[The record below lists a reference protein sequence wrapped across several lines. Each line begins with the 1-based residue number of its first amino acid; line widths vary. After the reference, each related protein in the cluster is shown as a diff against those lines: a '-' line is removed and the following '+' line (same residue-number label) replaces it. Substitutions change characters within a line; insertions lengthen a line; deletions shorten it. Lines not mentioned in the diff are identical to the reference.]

1 MEQKNKRLMY
11 LDRCKGLGIL
21 LITLGHIITLGVPLK
36 DWMSLFKISIFYVVA
51 GWILAMN
58 PQNCEMSVGKRVKK
72 LFSSLMWPYFTL
84 SALAIL
90 VRGGRKVLQVLDMPK
105 MVRYDVK
112 MTLTLQGIGPL
123 WFLPSLFLAQ
133 VIFFLVLKSRIRAL
147 QGLCFAV
154 PLFVAPHMEAWY
166 RLFPKESLPQAAVL
180 LPMKTLIALWFLQM
194 GYWGCLLLRR
204 LESRALQGALGGAL
218 ILGTLVMVPF
228 TPVINLN
235 YLKLGQ
241 PMWFFFV
248 GGLMGSFGF
257 LLLFQALEGVLHEPL
272 LTYWGRNSIILMGT
286 QRGMTILNFA
296 IAGMSHYI
304 PLHENVCPRYYLEMF
319 LILMV
324 VLALEY
330 TLTELILRYAPFV
343 TRFPAPK
350 RSES

>member
-1 MEQKNKRLMY
+1 MEQKKKRLMY

-36 DWMSLFKISIFYVVA
+36 DWMAPFKISIFYVVA

-58 PQNCEMSVGKRVKK
+58 PQSCEMSVGKRVKK
-72 LFSSLMWPYFTL
+72 LFFSLMWPYFTL
-84 SALAIL
+84 SIL
-90 VRGGRKVLQVLDMPK
+90 GILTRGMWMIFKMKSVPK
-105 MVRYDVK
+105 RLLYDLK
-112 MTLTLQGIGPL
+112 KTLTLQGIGPM

-133 VIFFLVLKSRIRAL
+133 VIFFLVLKSRIRSL

-154 PLFVAPHMEAWY
+154 PLFVAPHMRAWY
-166 RLFPKESLPQAAVL
+166 NLFPKESLRQAALL
-180 LPMKTLIALWFLQM
+180 LPMKALIALWFLQM
-194 GYWGCLLLRR
+194 GYWGFLLLRR

-228 TPVINLN
+228 TPSINLN

-241 PMWFFFV
+241 PIWFFFV

-286 QRGMTILNFA
+286 QRGMSILNFT
-296 IAGMSHYI
+296 ITGMSHYI
-304 PLHENVCPRYYLEMF
+304 RIHKNECPRYYLESF
-319 LILMV
+319 LIFIV

-330 TLTELILRYAPFV
+330 TVTELILRYAPFV
-343 TRFPAPK
+343 VRFPAPK
-350 RSES
+350 RAKS